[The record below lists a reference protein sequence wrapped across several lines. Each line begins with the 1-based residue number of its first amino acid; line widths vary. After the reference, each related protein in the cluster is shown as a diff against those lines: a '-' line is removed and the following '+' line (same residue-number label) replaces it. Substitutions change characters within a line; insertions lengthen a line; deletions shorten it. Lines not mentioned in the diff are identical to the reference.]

1 MLMKRFFTLCAVTI
15 ALLLCGVTVSARTL
29 GTGGY
34 GDLMW
39 IMSDDG
45 ELVITGSGEMLS
57 ADSYSEYPWHEY
69 RSQIESIVIGN
80 GVTSIGEGAF
90 RDCSSLTSITIPESV
105 TSIGSSAFSSCNSLT
120 SITIPEGVTSIGDY
134 AFYYCTGLTS
144 ITIPESVTSIGY
156 QTFYYCTGLTSITI
170 PESVTSIGGGAF
182 EDCYSLTAILVD
194 ANNEVYDSRND
205 CNAIIET
212 SSNTLIAGCMTTVI
226 PESVTS
232 IGDYAFSGC
241 SGLTSINIP
250 ESVTSIEY
258 YAFSGCTGLTSI
270 TIPESVTSI
279 GSRAFSGCSGLTSIN
294 IPESVT
300 SIGDWA
306 FSGCSS
312 LTSILVDANNEV
324 YDSRNDCNAIIE
336 TSSNTLIAGCMT
348 TVIPESV
355 TSIGNWAF
363 SGCSGLTSI
372 NIPESVT
379 SIGDDAFLHTAWYNQ
394 QPDGV
399 VYLDGWVLGYKGGM
413 PENTAIVIDNG
424 VKGIAV
430 NAFSNCSGL
439 TSITIPKGV
448 TSIGHGA
455 FYYCTGLT
463 SITMPEGVT
472 SIGDWAFERCT
483 GLTSITIPESVTS
496 IGYQAF
502 YNCSSLTDIY
512 CLTVD
517 PFSIIPGTFGGVD
530 KSSCVLGVP
539 AGSVDAYCN
548 AEYWKSFENIVPLH
562 QVTYVLDDEVVET
575 CWQPEGAT
583 IVIPNMEKEGYSLS
597 DWTMHTPI
605 DIKGRIKDM
614 TNPQDEVLYTNAHC
628 TNTQYGDQFASWEV
642 LFDGKADSFFHSEYS
657 DNESLD
663 GEHHYLRVDAGK
675 PISEFNFTFT
685 TRSTNSWINSPTEMV
700 VEGCDLPNGEY
711 EEIAVLTGLPTTDA
725 TIYNSEVLGNGK
737 AYRYIRYRVTK
748 TASNYNV
755 KGHPYFFLAEFGMSD
770 YSHSP
775 VTENFVMPA
784 SDVVL
789 TATNSINS
797 YRVTFSHGN
806 GIVSSEELHYGA
818 TIIAP
823 EAPERKHYTF
833 VEWSEYPATVPAH
846 DVEVV
851 AKYALA
857 LDESEVTDFY
867 KSADEEVARITY
879 TRTFDDTEWQTLYVP
894 FEISVDEAFLED
906 FEIADLND
914 IRQYD
919 YDNDGVKDE
928 TVLEAF
934 KVTSGVLEANYP
946 YLIRAKEQGKKVIAI
961 EEEAMVYAT
970 EENSIDCSSVR
981 EKYTFTGNYG
991 GIGSGWPVD
1000 EGYYTLVGGAW
1011 QPVSEGTELGAFRF
1025 YLKVDSRHGNSATF
1039 ARSIRLRIV
1048 GKDSNDDEV
1057 TGIEMTTDN
1066 GQQTTVIYD
1075 LSGRRVLNPTKGIY
1089 IVNGC
1094 KVVIK

>member
-1 MLMKRFFTLCAVTI
+1 MKQTKHFLLTMAMLLVSLVASADTFEVDGLKYTI
-15 ALLLCGVTVSARTL
+15 LSSTDMTVSVGQGSTSP
-29 GTGGY
+29 T
-34 GDLMW
+34 GDLVIPASVTYEGYIYSVTW
-39 IMSDDG
+39 IG
-45 ELVITGSGEMLS
+45 HS
-57 ADSYSEYPWHEY
+57 AFYK
-69 RSQIESIVIGN
+69 
-80 GVTSIGEGAF
+80 
-90 RDCSSLTSITIPESV
+90 CSSLTSITIPEGVKGIGDEAFYFCSSLTSITLPKSV
-105 TSIGSSAFSSCNSLT
+105 TSIGNLAFNGCSSLMTVINYSDLDIQRGSSENGWVAFYAGIAINVDKFIGDYAFKTKDGVHYLTGYMGNDTELTIPADYEGENYQIGGSAFYKCALTSITIPEGVTSIGGNAFYGCSSLTAITIPAGVTSIGGHAFYSCSSLT
-120 SITIPEGVTSIGDY
+120 SITIPEGVTSIGGSAFSGCSSLTSITIPEGVTSIGEGAFSGCSRLNSITLPKSVTSIENE
-134 AFYYCTGLTS
+134 AFYVCSNLTS
-144 ITIPESVTSIGY
+144 ITIPESVTSIGR
-156 QTFYYCTGLTSITI
+156 S
-170 PESVTSIGGGAF
+170 AF
-182 EDCYSLTAILVD
+182 DGCRSLT
-194 ANNEVYDSRND
+194 
-205 CNAIIET
+205 T
-212 SSNTLIAGCMTTVI
+212 
-226 PESVTS
+226 
-232 IGDYAFSGC
+232 
-241 SGLTSINIP
+241 
-250 ESVTSIEY
+250 
-258 YAFSGCTGLTSI
+258 
-270 TIPESVTSI
+270 
-279 GSRAFSGCSGLTSIN
+279 
-294 IPESVT
+294 
-300 SIGDWA
+300 
-306 FSGCSS
+306 
-312 LTSILVDANNEV
+312 
-324 YDSRNDCNAIIE
+324 
-336 TSSNTLIAGCMT
+336 
-348 TVIPESV
+348 
-355 TSIGNWAF
+355 
-363 SGCSGLTSI
+363 
-372 NIPESVT
+372 
-379 SIGDDAFLHTAWYNQ
+379 
-394 QPDGV
+394 
-399 VYLDGWVLGYKGGM
+399 
-413 PENTAIVIDNG
+413 
-424 VKGIAV
+424 
-430 NAFSNCSGL
+430 
-439 TSITIPKGV
+439 ITIPKGV

-496 IGYQAF
+496 IGERAFYCCTGLTAITIPEGVTSIESYAFSGCSGLTSINIPESVMSIGDYAF

-548 AEYWKSFENIVPLH
+548 AKYWNSFENIVPLH

-628 TNTQYGDQFASWEV
+628 TNTQYGDQFVSWEV
-642 LFDGKADSFFHSEYS
+642 LFDDKADSFFHSEYS

-675 PISEFNFTFT
+675 PISEFSFTFT

-725 TIYNSEVLGNGK
+725 TVYNSEVLGNGK

-879 TRTFDDTEWQTLYVP
+879 TRNFDDTEWQTLYVP

-1048 GKDSNDDEV
+1048 GKDSNDDEL

-1066 GQQTTVIYD
+1066 GYLRPQWPPSTQ
-1075 LSGRRVLNPTKGIY
+1075 PHKGY
-1089 IVNGC
+1089 LHREWL
-1094 KVVIK
+1094 

>member
-1 MLMKRFFTLCAVTI
+1 MKRFFTLCAATI

-80 GVTSIGEGAF
+80 GVTSIGG
-90 RDCSSLTSITIPESV
+90 
-105 TSIGSSAFSSCNSLT
+105 SAFSNCTGLT
-120 SITIPEGVTSIGDY
+120 SITIPEGVTNIGNY
-134 AFYYCTGLTS
+134 AFWGCSSLTS
-144 ITIPESVTSIGY
+144 ITIPKSVTSIGY

-226 PESVTS
+226 PEIVTS

-300 SIGDWA
+300 SIGTSA
-306 FSGCSS
+306 FQG
-312 LTSILVDANNEV
+312 
-324 YDSRNDCNAIIE
+324 
-336 TSSNTLIAGCMT
+336 
-348 TVIPESV
+348 
-355 TSIGNWAF
+355 
-363 SGCSGLTSI
+363 
-372 NIPESVT
+372 
-379 SIGDDAFLHTAWYNQ
+379 TAWYNQ

-439 TSITIPKGV
+439 TSITIPNGV

-496 IGYQAF
+496 IGERAFYCCTGLTAITIPEGVTSIESYAFSGCSGLTSINIPESVMSIGDYAF

-548 AEYWKSFENIVPLH
+548 AKYWNSFENIVPLH

-628 TNTQYGDQFASWEV
+628 TNTQYGDQFVSWEV
-642 LFDGKADSFFHSEYS
+642 LFDDKADSFFHSEYS

-675 PISEFNFTFT
+675 PISEFSFTFT

-725 TIYNSEVLGNGK
+725 TVYNSEVLGNGK

-879 TRTFDDTEWQTLYVP
+879 TRNFDDTEWQTLYVP

-1048 GKDSNDDEV
+1048 GKDSNDDEL

-1075 LSGRRVLNPTKGIY
+1075 LSGRRVEKVTKGVY
-1089 IVNGC
+1089 MVDGKKVIV
-1094 KVVIK
+1094 K

>member
-1 MLMKRFFTLCAVTI
+1 MKRFFTLCAATI

-57 ADSYSEYPWHEY
+57 AANDSEYPWHEY

-80 GVTSIGEGAF
+80 GVTSIGSSAF
-90 RDCSSLTSITIPESV
+90 NDCDNLTSITIPASV
-105 TSIGSSAFSSCNSLT
+105 TSIG
-120 SITIPEGVTSIGDY
+120 D
-134 AFYYCTGLTS
+134 
-144 ITIPESVTSIGY
+144 
-156 QTFYYCTGLTSITI
+156 
-170 PESVTSIGGGAF
+170 GAF
-182 EDCYSLTAILVD
+182 RDCYRLTAILVD

-212 SSNTLIAGCMTTVI
+212 SSNTLIAGCVTTVI
-226 PESVTS
+226 PEGVTS
-232 IGDYAFSGC
+232 IGDQAFSGC
-241 SGLTSINIP
+241 GN
-250 ESVTSIEY
+250 
-258 YAFSGCTGLTSI
+258 LTSI

-279 GSRAFSGCSGLTSIN
+279 ENEAFYCCTGLTSIT
-294 IPESVT
+294 IPEGVT
-300 SIGDWA
+300 SIGDAA
-306 FSGCSS
+306 FMYCRG
-312 LTSILVDANNEV
+312 LTSI
-324 YDSRNDCNAIIE
+324 
-336 TSSNTLIAGCMT
+336 T
-348 TVIPESV
+348 IPEGV
-355 TSIGNWAF
+355 TSIGR
-363 SGCSGLTSI
+363 
-372 NIPESVT
+372 
-379 SIGDDAFLHTAWYNQ
+379 DAFLSTSWYNQ

-424 VKGIAV
+424 VKGIAES
-430 NAFSNCSGL
+430 AFSSRSSLTAINIPENSQL
-439 TSITIPKGV
+439 TSIGDQ
-448 TSIGHGA
+448 A
-455 FYYCTGLT
+455 FYHCTGLT
-463 SITMPEGVT
+463 TITIPEGVT
-472 SIGDWAFERCT
+472 SIGAWAFSGCSSLTAITIPENSQLTSIGDQAFYHCT
-483 GLTSITIPESVTS
+483 GLTTITIPEGVTS
-496 IGYQAF
+496 IESSTFSG
-502 YNCSSLTDIY
+502 CSSLTSIN
-512 CLTVD
+512 CLTVE
-517 PFSIIPGTFGGVD
+517 PFSITPNTFQGVD

-548 AEYWKSFENIVPLH
+548 AEYWNSFENIVPLH

-628 TNTQYGDQFASWEV
+628 TNTQYGDQFVSWEV

-725 TIYNSEVLGNGK
+725 TVYNSEVLGNGK

-748 TASNYNV
+748 TGSNYNV

-946 YLIRAKEQGKKVIAI
+946 YLIRAKEQGEKVIAI

-1048 GKDSNDDEV
+1048 GKDSNDDEL